1 MDTRQ
6 GDKHMIAHHEDLVV
20 QADDRVAPDR
30 DMQPPAAR
38 RSGMQPTY
46 SVVAPIYNEAET
58 LPTFYRRVTA
68 VMDGLDEPFELV
80 LVDDGSRDGSA
91 RLLRTLQERD
101 PRVRVVT
108 FSRNF
113 GHQAAISAGLDH
125 ARGI

>member
-6 GDKHMIAHHEDLVV
+6 GVKNMVAYHEDRAV
-20 QADDRVAPDR
+20 QADDRMAPHSDMRPPVAQRGGTRPV
-30 DMQPPAAR
+30 
-38 RSGMQPTY
+38 Y

-113 GHQAAISAGLDH
+113 G
-125 ARGI
+125 